1 MRTIGSTLQNSPQ
14 VASFPSSS
22 SSPTK
27 WCRSSSLRFL
37 ASDVL
42 LPPWSE
48 TKMMAVGIYRI
59 LIGYR
64 DTVYCILMIKFY
76 DGIYIYIPTMFFS
89 WCSSTQ
95 KNKFLMVV
103 NDLEPYADEAVF
115 FLLLVQL
122 VECSHV
128 LLALSRSFD
137 LSFGWNHQMVVL
149 GDHIESTASIRRIE
163 CYHASRNSIW
173 LEP

>member
-27 WCRSSSLRFL
+27 WCRSSSLPFL
-37 ASDVL
+37 GLGRSVTAMIRNEDDGCWYIPYIDWIS
-42 LPPWSE
+42 
-48 TKMMAVGIYRI
+48 R
-59 LIGYR
+59 
-64 DTVYCILMIKFY
+64 YCILYTY
-76 DGIYIYIPTMFFS
+76 DKIYMMVYIYIPTMFFS